1 MTERIPVLRTAKLF
15 IAGAF
20 PRSESG
26 RTIEVVAPDGT
37 FLANVALASRKDAR
51 DAVVA
56 ARAAQPGWAGAT
68 AFNRGQVLHR
78 IAELVEGRR
87 GQFIGELRAHGVD
100 ADAAVHEVDAA
111 IDRCIWYAGWTD
123 KFAQVAGSVNPVA
136 GPFFN
141 ISVPEPIGVVAVIAP
156 QASALLGLV
165 SVIVPVLVAGNTVVV
180 VASEQRPL
188 PAVTLTEVLA
198 TSDVPGGVVNVLT
211 GRVAE
216 LAPTLA
222 GHLDVD
228 GLDLTGLPGAEGLR
242 TGTGTGTDA
251 TALEAAAAEGVTR
264 VLAAPTSEPDF
275 LRTPRGVER
284 IMTWCDLKTVWHP
297 RGT

>member
-15 IAGAF
+15 IGGSF

-26 RTIEVVAPDGT
+26 RTFAVTGHDGT
-37 FLANVALASRKDAR
+37 FLANAALASRKDVR

-56 ARAAQPGWAGAT
+56 ARTAQPSWARAT

-78 IAELVEGRR
+78 IAELLEGRR
-87 GQFIGELRAHGVD
+87 DQFVDELRSHAID
-100 ADAAVHEVDAA
+100 ADDRDAAIREVDATV
-111 IDRCIWYAGWTD
+111 DRLIWYAGWTD

-141 ISVPEPIGVVAVIAP
+141 VSVPEPVGVVGIVAP
-156 QASALLGLV
+156 QTSALLGLV
-165 SVIVPVLVAGNTVVV
+165 SVVAPALVAGNTVVV
-180 VASEQRPL
+180 IASERRPL

-211 GRVAE
+211 GLVSE

-228 GLDLTGLPGAEGLR
+228 GLDLTGLPGTADV
-242 TGTGTGTDA
+242 DA
-251 TALEAAAAEGVTR
+251 IALETAAAEGVTR
-264 VLAAPTSEPDF
+264 VLASPRAEPDF
-275 LRTPRGVER
+275 RRTPRGVER
-284 IMTWCDLKTVWHP
+284 ITMWCDLKTVWHP
-297 RGT
+297 KGT